1 LVLVLVAGV
10 LELLVLALV
19 ERAETLHLEAI
30 LLLEEAPA
38 VQTTLMVVLAGRPL
52 FLLALELPL

>member
-19 ERAETLHLEAI
+19 ERAEILHLEAI
-30 LLLEEAPA
+30 LLLAEAPE
-38 VQTTLMVVLAGRPL
+38 VQTTLMVELAAHPL